1 MESKSNKIAA
11 IIGIIIGCIFGSMM
25 SCSMLKEHK
34 KCEILVEENKMLR
47 DMIYE
52 EQNPQY

>member
-1 MESKSNKIAA
+1 MESKSSKIAA
-11 IIGIIIGCIFGSMM
+11 IIGIIIGCIIGSII

-47 DMIYE
+47 DMLYE
-52 EQNPQY
+52 EQNPQ